1 MNYYGRGTAG
11 RTGSLRAALAL
22 VFLLMSALQPGLFAS
37 AKASGF
43 HGDSRMSLQ
52 AKEPVTQ
59 VEAHHHAYDDSS
71 AADVAE
77 SEADEKMHHHDSKT
91 LSDQS
96 CEAHCA
102 PANAIPVSCP
112 EIERT
117 VTRGLLP
124 EIRDAAISLGEYN
137 TPIRPPRT

>member
-1 MNYYGRGTAG
+1 MG
-11 RTGSLRAALAL
+11 RTVSLRAALAL

-37 AKASGF
+37 ANATGF
-43 HGDSRMSLQ
+43 HSDSGMTLR

-59 VEAHHHAYDDSS
+59 AGAHSHAHDDSS
-71 AADVAE
+71 AADVAK

-96 CEAHCA
+96 CDAHCA

-112 EIERT
+112 HVERMAARCP
-117 VTRGLLP
+117 VLAV
-124 EIRDAAISLGEYN
+124 RDAAIPMGEYN
-137 TPIRPPRT
+137 TPVRPPRTLI